1 MAECALWPKSPW
13 RIKTY
18 SDHKS
23 SILASQ
29 ESLPP
34 SWKPVRVV
42 KADSLPLQAEATEG
56 AILHDTG
63 FPINSASGCSWNRGQ
78 GSQKKLTACLD
89 FTRISRVPWQLTVVT
104 CICSCFT
111 AFVLP
116 SAESGGGTDE
126 LPKAGC
132 AGRVLEL
139 CGCQCQAFLFYI

>member
-1 MAECALWPKSPW
+1 MWPKSPW
-13 RIKTY
+13 RIKTS

-42 KADSLPLQAEATEG
+42 KADCPSHCRQRPQREA
-56 AILHDTG
+56 IFHDTG
-63 FPINSASGCSWNRGQ
+63 FPINSASGHSWNRGQ
-78 GSQKKLTACLD
+78 GSQKKLMACLD
-89 FTRISRVPWQLTVVT
+89 FTLIPRVPWQLTLVI

-139 CGCQCQAFLFYI
+139 CGCQYQAFLFYI